1 MGRDNLNNIEENGLN
16 AEPYGE
22 INFKKSR
29 KRRRM
34 KNILFIMIII
44 IVSALCGGVTASYM
58 IDKKLEKNPYTPTNQ
73 SLFEQ
78 KSEKMKNKM
87 KINNCLKI
95 P

>member
-1 MGRDNLNNIEENGLN
+1 MDRDNLNNVEEKGLN

-44 IVSALCGGVTASYM
+44 IVSALCGGFTASYI
-58 IDKKLEKNPYTPTNQ
+58 IDKKLEKNPYTPTNE

-78 KSEKMKNKM
+78 KSEKK
-87 KINNCLKI
+87 
-95 P
+95 

>member
-1 MGRDNLNNIEENGLN
+1 MDRDNLNNVEEKGLN

-44 IVSALCGGVTASYM
+44 IVSALCGGFTASYI
-58 IDKKLEKNPYTPTNQ
+58 IDKL
-73 SLFEQ
+73 SL
-78 KSEKMKNKM
+78 
-87 KINNCLKI
+87 IHI
-95 P
+95 